1 MKEQKI
7 NGASCMGKVHS
18 AVVLCAGQ
26 GTSSRAMK
34 DAGFKVH
41 GIDYWDV
48 AEQGYR
54 QNFPDAKF
62 ELKSLRALTADWI
75 CESFGLAKRE
85 IDLVQLSNPCT
96 ATSKTGDQLIFSA
109 VNDLYFAG
117 LKLALDLEPK
127 VILME
132 NVEAL
137 THKEMEVLLA
147 MVRSFIKRYGED
159 YIVEARVLNAH
170 RYGDPQTRSRVFI
183 NLTRRDVGVPVWP
196 EPVEEGLRRTIRDV
210 FPDAEYLTSTN
221 YGTSIYYPDEPAPTV
236 TGHPNMQVHEFG
248 VDRNVTPQEYAALM
262 GLPSDFVLVGTIE
275 QQKLAAGN
283 GICYGV
289 MSSIAQAIMKQL
301 ENLLSNNPSDTLP
314 RGTQNID
321 GYESNNRVKFPVI
334 SFG

>member
-1 MKEQKI
+1 MKKQKI

-34 DAGFKVH
+34 DAGFKVF
-41 GIDYWDV
+41 GIDYWEV

-54 QNFPDAKF
+54 QNFPDSKF
-62 ELKSLRALTADWI
+62 ELKSLRELTADWI
-75 CESFGLAKRE
+75 CESFGLTKRE

-147 MVRSFIKRYGED
+147 MVKSFIKRYAAE
-159 YIVEARVLNAH
+159 YNVEARVLNAH

-183 NLTRRDVGVPVWP
+183 NLTRKDIGTPVWP
-196 EPVEEGLRRTIRDV
+196 EPVAEGLRRTIRDV
-210 FPDAEYLTSTN
+210 FPDGEYLTSTN
-221 YGTSIYYPDEPAPTV
+221 YEKKIYYPEEPAPTV
-236 TGHPNMQVHEFG
+236 TGHPNFQVYEFG
-248 VDRNVTPQEYAALM
+248 VLRNVTPQEYALLM
-262 GLPSDFVLVGTIE
+262 GLPSDFVLAGTVE
-275 QQKLAAGN
+275 QQKLATGN

-289 MSSIAQAIMKQL
+289 MSSIARAVMQQLTDFPSNVKVKKQ
-301 ENLLSNNPSDTLP
+301 ETRSEAAKP
-314 RGTQNID
+314 RRIHKNQ
-321 GYESNNRVKFPVI
+321 
-334 SFG
+334 